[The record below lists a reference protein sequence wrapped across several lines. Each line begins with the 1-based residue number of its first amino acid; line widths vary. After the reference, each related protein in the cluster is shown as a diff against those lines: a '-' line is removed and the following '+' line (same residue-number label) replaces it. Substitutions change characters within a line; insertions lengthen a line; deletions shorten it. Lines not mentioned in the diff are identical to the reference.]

1 MLLMDANVLVY
12 AINTVAPQHGSS
24 RTLVQAALDGRV
36 PGVLVPQVLLE
47 CFATV
52 SSPRRIPSPVD
63 APEAWRWVEILRTGL
78 PVLEVRPE
86 ALMLLGQLLTS
97 RPVRGSAIFDLFLAA
112 QMRSHGVG
120 TICTY
125 NVTDFARLPGIEAL
139 TPEEVLAR
147 YDIHEQP
154 DH

>member
-1 MLLMDANVLVY
+1 MDANVLVY
-12 AINTVAPQHGSS
+12 AINTVAPQHGAS
-24 RTLVQAALDGRV
+24 RALVRAALDGRV

-78 PVLEVRPE
+78 PILELRPE
-86 ALMLLGQLLTS
+86 ALTLLGQLLAS
-97 RPVRGSAIFDLFLAA
+97 RPVRGSGIFDLFLAA
-112 QMRSHGVG
+112 QMRSHGIS

-125 NVTDFARLPGIEAL
+125 NVRDFDRLPGIEAL
-139 TPEEVLAR
+139 TPEELLAR
-147 YDIHEQP
+147 YGIHQEP